1 MEEALHNIVHSNG
14 RKSRLEIL
22 KGWSL
27 GRFIRPAF
35 KHDVVQRRGT
45 VMREGQ
51 TFTILDLANHFIVF
65 DALKGFDA
73 VHKDL
78 PHTHT

>member
-1 MEEALHNIVHSNG
+1 
-14 RKSRLEIL
+14 
-22 KGWSL
+22 
-27 GRFIRPAF
+27 
-35 KHDVVQRRGT
+35 
-45 VMREGQ
+45 MREGQ

>member
-1 MEEALHNIVHSNG
+1 MREGLHNIHSNVPE
-14 RKSRLEIL
+14 SSLEIL

-27 GRFIRPAF
+27 GRLVGPAF
-35 KHDVVQRRGT
+35 KHDVVEGRGA
-45 VMREGQ
+45 VLGEGK

-65 DALKGFDA
+65 NTLKGLDA
-73 VHKDL
+73 IHQNL